1 MSKEIHFYESRFAV
15 PYPVPR
21 IYFTDWRDTLRVI
34 DEGCEVIHTT
44 QMGLMNTGLLS
55 SGWRIFVHEDIKTM
69 YEIKLGSDNERTNRE
84 IKLSH
89 DLFKLWKNGEFAK
102 GDER

>member
-21 IYFTDWRDTLRVI
+21 IYFTDWRDTIRVI
-34 DEGCEVIHTT
+34 EDGWEIVHTT
-44 QMGLMNTGLLS
+44 QMGLLNTGLLT
-55 SGWRIFVHEDIKTM
+55 SGYRIFIHEDYNTV

-89 DLFKLWKNGEFAK
+89 DLFRLWRNGEFCK
-102 GDER
+102 EGG